1 MQEITEFNLERAT
14 AKILML
20 KEQTSQNII
29 VIGKTLIE
37 VKENI
42 GHGNFGSYLEKQ
54 VEFSHYTANR
64 FMKIASEFSNSTA
77 MCNLNSTKLFLLAGL
92 DEEDRQEVIQENNLE
107 DMTTRQLEQ
116 VVKEK
121 KEIKKQL
128 EEEQEY
134 SQELQEAIR
143 EKDREIQALK
153 KAQPKTEIIE
163 KEVIKE
169 VIPDEVKD
177 QIDKLEKEKEQLQND
192 YEKAKSTIITMNN
205 MKNAEIGKKY
215 YDYDFDGLSAEVVD
229 FIRKASKFTYMEQE
243 YLELPNNKKSL
254 VKSSVK
260 KIEDW
265 LLDMKKAM
273 NETLMIENNIYIEG
287 ENENE

>member
-20 KEQTSQNII
+20 KDQTSQNII
-29 VIGKTLIE
+29 EIGKTLIE

-134 SQELQEAIR
+134 SQELQEA
-143 EKDREIQALK
+143 
-153 KAQPKTEIIE
+153 
-163 KEVIKE
+163 
-169 VIPDEVKD
+169 
-177 QIDKLEKEKEQLQND
+177 
-192 YEKAKSTIITMNN
+192 S
-205 MKNAEIGKKY
+205 
-215 YDYDFDGLSAEVVD
+215 
-229 FIRKASKFTYMEQE
+229 
-243 YLELPNNKKSL
+243 
-254 VKSSVK
+254 
-260 KIEDW
+260 
-265 LLDMKKAM
+265 
-273 NETLMIENNIYIEG
+273 
-287 ENENE
+287 

>member
-29 VIGKTLIE
+29 EIGKTLIE

-42 GHGNFGSYLEKQ
+42 GHGNFSSYLEKQ

>member
-1 MQEITEFNLERAT
+1 
-14 AKILML
+14 
-20 KEQTSQNII
+20 
-29 VIGKTLIE
+29 
-37 VKENI
+37 
-42 GHGNFGSYLEKQ
+42 
-54 VEFSHYTANR
+54 
-64 FMKIASEFSNSTA
+64 
-77 MCNLNSTKLFLLAGL
+77 
-92 DEEDRQEVIQENNLE
+92 
-107 DMTTRQLEQ
+107 
-116 VVKEK
+116 
-121 KEIKKQL
+121 
-128 EEEQEY
+128 
-134 SQELQEAIR
+134 
-143 EKDREIQALK
+143 
-153 KAQPKTEIIE
+153 
-163 KEVIKE
+163 
-169 VIPDEVKD
+169 
-177 QIDKLEKEKEQLQND
+177 
-192 YEKAKSTIITMNN
+192 